1 MVVVDGIRYKPHEAP
16 RHQAVLAPEA
26 SPAPSD
32 TASWRS
38 KTPPVE
44 VEVDAAPEPKRR
56 PKAK

>member
-16 RHQAVLAPEA
+16 RHKAVLAPEA

-32 TASWRS
+32 TAGI
-38 KTPPVE
+38 TDAPVE
-44 VEVDAAPEPKRR
+44 VEVDAAPELKRR

>member
-16 RHQAVLAPEA
+16 RHKAVLAPEA

-32 TASWRS
+32 TAGI
-38 KTPPVE
+38 TDAPVE
-44 VEVDAAPEPKRR
+44 VEVDAAPEPRRR